1 MSHFETPSILIIKKS
16 KEVIGMHV
24 NDWLI
29 AQRLQDKYSGIN
41 SKSHLKQNR
50 ALWLSEIEFT
60 SAKRW
65 GSHSHR
71 KRFLK
76 VQGGRLASYWSEH
89 S

>member
-16 KEVIGMHV
+16 KEVIGLQV

-41 SKSHLKQNR
+41 SKSHLKQKR

-60 SAKRW
+60 
-65 GSHSHR
+65 
-71 KRFLK
+71 
-76 VQGGRLASYWSEH
+76 VQRDGGATATENAF
-89 S
+89 